1 MKPISDEKREDLRKG
16 TINKGGTKMKETDL
30 ELYFCP
36 KCKEEEMSGRSTYC
50 GRCGTKI
57 KKVEMI
63 VCMEG
68 ENIERLLLKPLRL

>member
-1 MKPISDEKREDLRKG
+1 MKRE
-16 TINKGGTKMKETDL
+16 IDL

-36 KCKEEEMSGRSTYC
+36 DCRREEMCGHSKFC

-57 KKVEMI
+57 KRVKMI

-68 ENIERLLLKPLRL
+68 EKIERLLLK